1 MAFGSMRS
9 SHIQHSSSSY
19 SSSLFGILA
28 RFWLR
33 FANHGLDIFYV
44 IQHLSHQP
52 CGFAIGQSLQPK
64 MPWHLQKENSIGPKN
79 THTHHRLNF
88 NTTYTDRDTEM
99 KSTRLPDFQMILG
112 TQCRPLRRRI
122 QARGAAVPQHVAGR
136 GGVRRGAA
144 GNGMQRV
151 IQLGLGLWQQTTLR
165 LHLE

>member
-44 IQHLSHQP
+44 IQHLSDQP
-52 CGFAIGQSLQPK
+52 CGFAIGQPLPPK
-64 MPWHLQKENSIGPKN
+64 MPWHLQKENRIGPK
-79 THTHHRLNF
+79 THAHHRLKE
-88 NTTYTDRDTEM
+88 TQLTDRDTEM

-112 TQCRPLRRRI
+112 TQCRQLRRRI
-122 QARGAAVPQHVAGR
+122 KGRGAAVPQHVAGR

-144 GNGMQRV
+144 ANGMQRV
-151 IQLGLGLWQQTTLR
+151 IQLGLGL
-165 LHLE
+165 